1 MPRTNFLPFII
12 LAVLTAPL
20 VHLMSLKNSP
30 AADPGYGLTYYS
42 IFLSGPALLVYGFV
56 TYQHEQHRTLTWIT
70 FVQGDV

>member
-1 MPRTNFLPFII
+1 
-12 LAVLTAPL
+12 
-20 VHLMSLKNSP
+20 MSLKNSP